1 MLIGDVSQRRPEW
14 IGSARPNACPNWL
27 SHKFHNQRF
36 GIRCVRAVA
45 HLLQGVRVVTGSQQ
59 EHEVFARKLAA
70 ILNADASALAQQW
83 FAKRPMPASIGFIC
97 GFENAFH
104 RAMYLSILFCRVS
117 GSHRRF
123 TRFQATCRVEAR
135 ISCSFGWDQL
145 HTVVGRRME
154 QLQLF
159 CFL

>member
-1 MLIGDVSQRRPEW
+1 M
-14 IGSARPNACPNWL
+14 
-27 SHKFHNQRF
+27 
-36 GIRCVRAVA
+36 A

-59 EHEVFARKLAA
+59 EYEGFARKLAA

-83 FAKRPMPASIGFIC
+83 FAKRPMPASDGIHLWVRKRLFT
-97 GFENAFH
+97 

-117 GSHRRF
+117 GSHRWF
-123 TRFQATCRVEAR
+123 TGSQATCRVEAR

-154 QLQLF
+154 ELQLLW
-159 CFL
+159 FL